1 MVFIVFIYF
10 FSRQKVEHRQMDNS
24 HRHKVVKIQRVNPP
38 PSDYMSLIFPSA
50 SGTLTS
56 GKCLG

>member
-1 MVFIVFIYF
+1 MFIAFTYF
-10 FSRQKVEHRQMDNS
+10 FSRQKVEHRQTDNS
-24 HRHKVVKIQRVNPP
+24 HRHKVVKIQRVNLP

-56 GKCLG
+56 GRCLG